1 MILFRAL
8 LAIVAFFAGSISSI
22 TGFGIGTVLTPFI
35 ALKFG
40 VKLAV
45 AAVSVPHCV
54 GNALRFWTLR
64 HQLDKR
70 VLRTFGVMSAAG
82 ALAGSLLHV
91 FAPNPALRVVLA
103 ILLIVAGILGVTGR
117 ESHIR
122 LGRVGAWIG
131 GGLSGFFG
139 ALIGNQGGLRAA
151 AMLAF
156 DVPKDAFVATATAT
170 ALIVDAVRMPIYAAH
185 EARAIAAIWPEV
197 LLAAAC
203 VVAGTYF
210 GRLLFGRIPETLF
223 RRFVAALILVLGV
236 AMLVTRG

>member
-1 MILFRAL
+1 MLFRIAL
-8 LAIVAFFAGSISSI
+8 VTVAFFAGSISSI
-22 TGFGIGTVLTPFI
+22 TGFGIGTILTPFM
-35 ALKFG
+35 ALQFG

-45 AAVSVPHCV
+45 AAVSVPHCT
-54 GNALRFWTLR
+54 GNAIRFWTLR
-64 HQLDKR
+64 DKLDKR

-91 FAPNPALRVVLA
+91 FTPNPALRYVLA
-103 ILLIVAGILGVTGR
+103 ALLIFAGLLGVTGR
-117 ESHIR
+117 EAHVR

-156 DVPKDAFVATATAT
+156 DVPKEAFVATATAT
-170 ALIVDAVRMPIYAAH
+170 ALIVDAVRMPVYAAH
-185 EARAIAAIWPEV
+185 EWRAIAAILPEV
-197 LLAAAC
+197 LLGAAG

-210 GRLLFGRIPETLF
+210 GRAIFGRIPETLF
-223 RRFVAALILVLGV
+223 RRFVAALILMLGV
-236 AMLVTRG
+236 AMLVSS

>member
-1 MILFRAL
+1 MLFRAL

-22 TGFGIGTVLTPFI
+22 TGFGIGTILTPFL

-45 AAVSVPHCV
+45 AAVSIPHCV
-54 GNALRFWTLR
+54 GNSLRFWTLR
-64 HQLDKR
+64 HKLDKR

-91 FAPNPALRVVLA
+91 FAANTALRVVLA
-103 ILLIVAGILGVTGR
+103 VLLIVAGVLGVTGR

-122 LGRVGAWIG
+122 LGRVGAWIA

-185 EARAIAAIWPEV
+185 EAGAIANLWPEV
-197 LLAAAC
+197 LIAAAC
-203 VVAGTYF
+203 VIAGTYF
-210 GRLLFGRIPETLF
+210 GRTIFGRIPEELF
-223 RRFVAALILVLGV
+223 RRFVAVLILVLGV
-236 AMLVTRG
+236 AMLIPR

>member
-1 MILFRAL
+1 MTAFRIL
-8 LAIVAFFAGSISSI
+8 LAVVAFFAGSISSI
-22 TGFGIGTVLTPFI
+22 SGFGIGTILTPFM
-35 ALKFG
+35 ALQFG

-45 AAVSVPHCV
+45 AAVSIPHCT

-64 HQLDKR
+64 HKLDKR

-103 ILLIVAGILGVTGR
+103 ALLIIAGLLGVTGR
-117 ESHIR
+117 EAHIR

-131 GGLSGFFG
+131 GGVSGFFG

-156 DVPKDAFVATATAT
+156 DVPKDTFVATATAT
-170 ALIVDAVRMPIYAAH
+170 ALIVDVVRMPIYAAH
-185 EARAIAAIWPEV
+185 EWRAIVAILPDV
-197 LLAAAC
+197 FLGA
-203 VVAGTYF
+203 VGVIAGTHF
-210 GRLLFGRIPETLF
+210 GRSIFGRIPEGLF

-236 AMLVTRG
+236 AMLVVS

>member
-1 MILFRAL
+1 VTLFRL
-8 LAIVAFFAGSISSI
+8 LLVIVAFFAGSISSI
-22 TGFGIGTVLTPFI
+22 TGFGIGTILTPFL
-35 ALKFG
+35 ALHFG

-45 AAVSVPHCV
+45 AAASVPHFA

-64 HQLDKR
+64 DKLDKR
-70 VLRTFGVMSAAG
+70 ILRTFGVMSAAG

-103 ILLIVAGILGVTGR
+103 VLLIVAGILGVTGR

-122 LGRVGAWIG
+122 LGRVGAWIT

-156 DVPKDAFVATATAT
+156 DVPKAAFVATATAT

-185 EARAIAAIWPEV
+185 EGRQILDIWPDV
-197 LLAAAC
+197 AIGA
-203 VVAGTYF
+203 VSVIAGTYL
-210 GRLLFGRIPETLF
+210 GKALFGRIPEAMF
-223 RRFVAALILVLGV
+223 RRLVAALILVLGV
-236 AMLVTRG
+236 AMLIPK

>member
-1 MILFRAL
+1 MLFRIF

-22 TGFGIGTVLTPFI
+22 TGFGIGTILTPFL

-45 AAVSVPHCV
+45 AAVSIPHCV
-54 GNALRFWTLR
+54 GNSLRFWTLR
-64 HQLDKR
+64 HKLDKR

-91 FAPNPALRVVLA
+91 FAANTALRVVLA
-103 ILLIVAGILGVTGR
+103 VLLIVAGLLGVTGR

-122 LGRVGAWIG
+122 LGRVGAWIA

-185 EARAIAAIWPEV
+185 EARAIANLWPEV
-197 LLAAAC
+197 LIAATC
-203 VVAGTYF
+203 VIAGTYF
-210 GRLLFGRIPETLF
+210 GRTLFGRIPEELF
-223 RRFVAALILVLGV
+223 RRFVATLILVLGV
-236 AMLVTRG
+236 AMLIPR

>member
-1 MILFRAL
+1 MLDRAL
-8 LAIVAFFAGSISSI
+8 LALVAFFAGSIASI
-22 TGFGIGTVLTPFI
+22 TGFGIGTILTPYM
-35 ALKFG
+35 ALTFG

-45 AAVSVPHCV
+45 AAVSVPHFV

-91 FAPNPALRVVLA
+91 FAANPALKVVLGV
-103 ILLIVAGILGVTGR
+103 LLIVAGVLGVTGR
-117 ESHIR
+117 ESHLR
-122 LGRVGAWIG
+122 LGRVGAWIA

-156 DVPKDAFVATATAT
+156 DVSKASFVATATAT

-185 EARAIAAIWPEV
+185 EGRAIAALFPEV
-197 LLAAAC
+197 TIAAVA
-203 VVAGTYF
+203 VVCGTLMA
-210 GRLLFGRIPETLF
+210 RRLFGRIPEPLF
-223 RRFVAALILVLGV
+223 RRLVGGLVLILGIALV
-236 AMLVTRG
+236 AIR

>member
-1 MILFRAL
+1 MTLFRIVL
-8 LAIVAFFAGSISSI
+8 VGVAFFAGSISSI
-22 TGFGIGTVLTPFI
+22 TGFGIGTILTPFM
-35 ALKFG
+35 ALQFG

-45 AAVSVPHCV
+45 AAVSVPHFT

-64 HQLDKR
+64 HKLDKH

-91 FAPNPALRVVLA
+91 FAQNPALRLVLGL
-103 ILLIVAGILGVTGR
+103 LLIIAGLLGVTGR
-117 ESHIR
+117 EAHIR

-156 DVPKDAFVATATAT
+156 DVPKEAFVATATAT

-185 EARAIAAIWPEV
+185 ESGAIASIYPEV
-197 LLAAAC
+197 LIGAAG
-203 VVAGTYF
+203 VIAGTYF
-210 GRLLFGRIPETLF
+210 GRALFGRIPEALF
-223 RRFVAALILVLGV
+223 RRFVGTLILVLGV
-236 AMLVTRG
+236 AMLIVR

>member
-1 MILFRAL
+1 MIASRIAL
-8 LAIVAFFAGSISSI
+8 ALVAFFAGSISSI
-22 TGFGIGTVLTPFI
+22 TGFGIGTILTPYL
-35 ALKFG
+35 ALSVG

-64 HQLDKR
+64 HKLDKH

-103 ILLIVAGILGVTGR
+103 ALLILAGLLGVTGR

-122 LGRVGAWIG
+122 LGRVGAWIT

-156 DVPKDAFVATATAT
+156 NVPKDAFVATATAT

-185 EARAIAAIWPEV
+185 EARDIAAIWPQV
-197 LLAAAC
+197 TIAATC
-203 VVAGTYF
+203 VIAGTLF
-210 GRLLFGRIPETLF
+210 GKSLFGRIPEELF
-223 RRFVAALILVLGV
+223 RRFVAGLILVLGV
-236 AMLVTRG
+236 AMLIPR